1 MPPLHQMNVSQKCQY
16 ALRAVFEL
24 SRRPAQGPVRTSEI
38 AESQAI
44 PTKFLEL
51 ILRELKQGG
60 FVESRR
66 GKQGGYLLV
75 GRPDRVTV
83 GEIIR
88 FVDGPVAP
96 VRCVGG
102 SGRADCPLYEGCAF
116 MGMWSRARDA
126 VNEVFDNTTF
136 QDLIDEGLSAGRRQS
151 ANYCI

>member
-1 MPPLHQMNVSQKCQY
+1 MNVSQKCQY

-24 SRRPAQGPVRTSEI
+24 STRPGEGPVRTSEI

-44 PTKFLEL
+44 PAKFLEL

-60 FVESRR
+60 FVDSRR
-66 GKQGGYLLV
+66 GKRGGYLLL
-75 GRPDRVTV
+75 GRPDRMTV

-88 FVDGPVAP
+88 FVDGPIAP
-96 VRCVGG
+96 VRCVAG
-102 SGRADCPLYEGCAF
+102 SDPPDCPLYGSCAF

-136 QDLIDEGLSAGRRQS
+136 QDLIDGGLPDGERQVS
-151 ANYCI
+151 NYCI